1 MEKEVDMM
9 MDTRNERKAALVDLH
24 CHTKISDNSF
34 TTEEVIALAAEAGVT
49 HLAITN
55 HDTTMGLREAVALGE
70 QFGVEIIPGI
80 EISAYDY
87 KRSRRAHFLGF
98 YVGPDHPAIE
108 ELCAP
113 LRAARHEACRV
124 MVERIREAGY
134 NIDWEQVQTYAED
147 GTGVY
152 KQHIMHAL
160 IDRGY
165 TDAIYSPLYK
175 ALFARG
181 GDGKEPG
188 IAYVPLTYVDACD
201 AIRTILA
208 AGGVPV
214 LAHPGQMDNY
224 DAVAEWAE
232 AGLMGIEVKH
242 PDHSAVDEAR
252 ARSLA
257 HEYDLIMTGGSDF
270 HGFYGDKQSPL
281 GSQSP
286 GVQCVDAIKEK
297 MRLRK

>member
-1 MEKEVDMM
+1 MM
-9 MDTRNERKAALVDLH
+9 YTWNEHKAAMVELH

-34 TTEEVIALAAEAGVT
+34 TTEEVIRMAKEAGVT

-55 HDTTMGLREAVALGE
+55 HDTTMGLREAMALGE
-70 QFGVEIIPGI
+70 QYGVEVIPGI

-87 KRSRRAHFLGF
+87 KRGRRSHFLGF
-98 YVGPDHPAIE
+98 YVEPNHAAIE

-113 LRAARHEACRV
+113 LRVSRHEACRV
-124 MVERIREAGY
+124 MVERIREVGY
-134 NIDWEQVQTYAED
+134 NIDWGQVQSYAQG

-165 TDAIYSPLYK
+165 TDSIYSPLYK
-175 ALFARG
+175 MLFARG

-188 IAYVPLTYVDACD
+188 IAYVPLTYVDAFD

-224 DAVAEWAE
+224 DAVPEWAE

-242 PDHSAVDEAR
+242 PDHSAIDEAR
-252 ARSLA
+252 ARALA
-257 HEYDLIMTGGSDF
+257 HEYGLIMTGGSDF
-270 HGFYGDKQSPL
+270 HGFYGNKPSPL
-281 GSQSP
+281 GSQSL
-286 GVQCVDAIKEK
+286 GIQCVDAIKEK
-297 MRLRK
+297 KLHRK